1 MSIVSELVVVPQFE
15 KLTNKFNI
23 GGTNQQ
29 LEYIEKGAKV
39 KGGGR
44 FLAYLGESPKKFQLN
59 GSDAP
64 FRWLHD
70 GKLIL
75 NLAWVQENGFN
86 VL

>member
-1 MSIVSELVVVPQFE
+1 
-15 KLTNKFNI
+15 
-23 GGTNQQ
+23 

-75 NLAWVQENGFN
+75 NLAWVQENGRFLIWQFFSRFNLVFLLFIGFN